1 MNRQFSLSNSAYS
14 QGVDQTLS
22 ATNMY
27 HTIFLLAE
35 PASRTIG
42 SRCVYSILFSLSL
55 FLSLSSLLFVSTV
68 SFILRRSFLL
78 KFQPSWDGR
87 RMNSLYRATIRDF
100 FVLPSAWRKS
110 SSIFYVI
117 WIIVDSYVGVGQRKI
132 ENRVSD
138 FFLYIWREKCC
149 SFVRNIVINVIVIIW
164 NLYEKKEKEIGIY
177 RAITH
182 K

>member
-1 MNRQFSLSNSAYS
+1 
-14 QGVDQTLS
+14 
-22 ATNMY
+22 MY

-35 PASRTIG
+35 PSFTDDRFTMCLLH
-42 SRCVYSILFSLSL
+42 SLFFAPLPL
-55 FLSLSSLLFVSTV
+55 FLSLSGLLFVSTV

-117 WIIVDSYVGVGQRKI
+117 WIIVDSYVGRRKI
-132 ENRVSD
+132 ENRGFWI
-138 FFLYIWREKCC
+138 FFYILWNEKCS
-149 SFVRNIVINVIVIIW
+149 SFVRNSRYKCNSYTRVIC
-164 NLYEKKEKEIGIY
+164 EKKGK
-177 RAITH
+177 RNRNLLNCNP
-182 K
+182 